1 MQPNNITILST
12 NNVLVS
18 PGGEIQY
25 CKPLIINRYNPY
37 LNYPND
43 SITEEYRDIEANGEI
58 ISIPVSNYDLAVEL
72 HESSSVVR
80 FFCMVDFLLNGTF
93 YTNQYYGSFYN
104 IFVACFSFIG
114 FYSTYFY
121 SKAGIYGYL
130 LYTYIQSFNKSFELI
145 VYISAYLSYE
155 TYIQMKKSKVFYTE
169 PIFEDLLIVIISLIT
184 RIYITHYIQR
194 FYDILPIHYIPI

>member
-1 MQPNNITILST
+1 
-12 NNVLVS
+12 
-18 PGGEIQY
+18 
-25 CKPLIINRYNPY
+25 
-37 LNYPND
+37 
-43 SITEEYRDIEANGEI
+43 
-58 ISIPVSNYDLAVEL
+58 
-72 HESSSVVR
+72 
-80 FFCMVDFLLNGTF
+80 MVDFLLNGTF

-104 IFVACFSFIG
+104 IFVACFSLIG

-121 SKAGIYGYL
+121 SKKGIYGYL

-145 VYISAYLSYE
+145 IYISAYLSYE

-169 PIFEDLLIVIISLIT
+169 PVFEDLLIVIISLIT